1 MVKKIFLVLFL
12 TSFLCSCSINKLDEN
27 IETSLDSYH
36 NTETSIIVNNP
47 QNKPPYTSIT
57 INSHEQTVVNL
68 VDPVSTIGTKIT
80 LDELTPIIEA
90 ANYNKYLIDGG
101 DDIFTLSDGHYVNYN
116 KKDFYAVIHSFNSV
130 FSKESELS
138 EQFLS
143 SLICY
148 KSEEDLLISRNELS
162 NFVKV
167 EEDLFD
173 ISPNYTN
180 ITITGGIGSNPTFL
194 YNEFEIINRTETTL
208 TIKNT
213 AYYSEENDNPIQ
225 VFEYDMVF
233 EDGTWKFLN
242 FERWY

>member
-1 MVKKIFLVLFL
+1 MIKKIFLVLL
-12 TSFLCSCSINKLDEN
+12 LISFLCSCSTNKSNEN
-27 IETSLDSYH
+27 IETLLDSYH

-47 QNKPPYTSIT
+47 KDKTPYTSTT

-68 VDPVSTIGTKIT
+68 VDPVSTIGTEIT
-80 LDELTPIIEA
+80 LDELAPIIEA

-101 DDIFTLSDGHYVNYN
+101 DDTFTLLDGHYVNYN
-116 KKDFYAVIHSFNSV
+116 KKDFYDVIRSFSLV

-148 KSEEDLLISRNELS
+148 KSEKELLISRNELS
-162 NFVKV
+162 NFTKV
-167 EEDLFD
+167 EENVFD
-173 ISPNYTN
+173 ISPNYTM

-194 YNEFEIINRTETTL
+194 YNEFEIINRTDTTL

-213 AYYSEENDNPIQ
+213 AYYSEENDNPVQ
-225 VFEYDMVF
+225 TFEYDMVF